1 REYFEKHQNR
11 EIPLV
16 QPQAG
21 GEEGT
26 EPEILRC
33 ASERDEAR
41 QVADWLEKRHAL
53 CGHWSD
59 MAVLCPAEFSVKQ
72 LKEVMTQRG
81 IPFATCFDSEGKKA
95 YSRRKDVVHLLTYQ
109 SSKGLEFPYVAVI
122 NASFVP
128 SGVADESEVIPV
140 LYVAFTRAT
149 RELLVTCYR
158 ENSISRHLEDFA

>member
-1 REYFEKHQNR
+1 SCSLSHLFCVEVR
-11 EIPLV
+11 ISPLIRW
-16 QPQAG
+16 PN
-21 GEEGT
+21 
-26 EPEILRC
+26 L
-33 ASERDEAR
+33 
-41 QVADWLEKRHAL
+41 L
-53 CGHWSD
+53 CHY
-59 MAVLCPAEFSVKQ
+59 K
-72 LKEVMTQRG
+72 
-81 IPFATCFDSEGKKA
+81 GKKA

-122 NASFVP
+122 NASFIP